1 MGSSDPPEPNL
12 PQLGIEISECEGAE
26 IVALSGEL
34 DLRAAAELQSAL
46 DQSSTGEH
54 ARVCLDLSALQFIDS
69 TGLAIVIRSHQDT
82 IAAGGKL
89 VVVCAAGNVRR
100 TFETTGLMTMLDVA
114 ETVDEALQRLV

>member
-12 PQLGIEISECEGAE
+12 PQLGVEISEREGAE

-46 DQSSTGEH
+46 DQASAGGH